1 MSNFIKSLC
10 NSGYWTSFWIIIFIP
25 IFFDLMYIIFS
36 LGQNHKIA
44 TVLKKANLKMGI
56 KMNVSP
62 WARLIRK
69 TASIFKDYDDY
80 NEFSDMLVV
89 ALKKVN
95 GWNFITTLYACLYY
109 ALNFWSVSFSVF
121 SVIVIGGGESSDLDL
136 VCTVLTA
143 VLLCSTLFL
152 KLDQKWMTF
161 KKVLSKA
168 RKETN
173 QFIFCLNRCCN
184 KCCNPYKLIK
194 AYSNKIISLEETLT
208 EKDLL

>member
-1 MSNFIKSLC
+1 MNRFIQSLY
-10 NSGYWTSFWIIIFIP
+10 NSGYWTSFWVMIFIP
-25 IFFDLMYIIFS
+25 IFFSLMYIMFS
-36 LGQNHKIA
+36 LGQNHRIA
-44 TVLKKANLKMGI
+44 TILKKANLKMGI
-56 KMNVSP
+56 KINISP
-62 WARLIRK
+62 WSHFIRK
-69 TASIFKDYDDY
+69 IASIFKDYDDY

-109 ALNFWSVSFSVF
+109 ALNFWSVAFSVF
-121 SVIVIGGGESSDLDL
+121 SIIVIGGNDNSGLNL

-161 KKVLSKA
+161 KNVLSKA

-173 QFIFCLNRCCN
+173 KFIYCLN
-184 KCCNPYKLIK
+184 KCCNPYKLIRV
-194 AYSNKIISLEETLT
+194 YSNRIISIEETLT
-208 EKDLL
+208 GKDLL